1 MRRGQDE
8 ELNQNQEMGC
18 LLSVALH
25 HPGPDMEKMIDV
37 KTERA
42 PGEEYK
48 IQNIWVLISQANC
61 ILLLFLLRVSV
72 GHDWGEFA
80 RTDRTI

>member
-18 LLSVALH
+18 LLSAAFQP
-25 HPGPDMEKMIDV
+25 PGPDMEKMIDV